1 MCRSFYQIALN
12 IVTTLRMV
20 LTMNQPKTK
29 TIRQNNQGI
38 LGFVSFI
45 FFTFVMSFVVY
56 SETHVTSST
65 NVISATHISAVKKT
79 VMPIQ
84 ANRSPPMRM
93 EVALRSTTLKK
104 KRQITINS
112 QTESARTH
120 KTHTMIPSILD
131 FAHDRH

>member
-93 EVALRSTTLKK
+93 EVALRSTTRKK
-104 KRQITINS
+104 KKQITINS
-112 QTESARTH
+112 QTESARA
-120 KTHTMIPSILD
+120 HTMIPSILD